1 MYFYGVIP
9 VNVLRE
15 NVIPATGQESPSR
28 RDWVGMKFLKNLT
41 VCASCASLVLL
52 VQSCGDDTTLSPVY
66 ALSSSAQESSSNM
79 PKSSSQDLSSSFAD
93 SESSSSLVG
102 LSSSSQD
109 VGGFSSSETSLSA
122 GTELPAGTESSS
134 FVAMS
139 SAEKPTSSESSQ
151 NSSSSSNA
159 VQSSSSVKSSASVSS
174 SSETPSSSSALPIK
188 IDFFNGAD
196 ISEVQEYERRNAK
209 FFDVDGKE
217 SDIFTILKN
226 HGFNSIRLRTFV
238 SPKAKY
244 GYAAN
249 GCGHD
254 AEAYGDKDHVVAYAK
269 KAKAAGM
276 GLLVDIH
283 YSDVWADPGKQIIPE
298 RWRGVNNA
306 NAMADSVYAYTK
318 DLMNALKDAGA
329 TPDMVQIGNETTPGI
344 LIHKPNSKTDCWGN
358 GVDKAATSVNGDMGT
373 AAGKAN
379 AAKYFNA
386 GIKAVKEVSPTTKT
400 VLHIERIRQANT
412 VTWWMGVVFDDYKIP
427 ADVMGFSAYTAY
439 GDGGPDNW
447 MNLFNTVT
455 TKYSK
460 LEFIVA
466 EYNGGDK
473 DNHYNFDKSRQ
484 KTRENVKKLNRWI
497 GTFFWEPT
505 IGGAW
510 GPALFDKRGNDYYAN
525 SKAFEEFF

>member
-1 MYFYGVIP
+1 MK
-9 VNVLRE
+9 E
-15 NVIPATGQESPSR
+15 K
-28 RDWVGMKFLKNLT
+28 DWVGMKSLKNLAAC
-41 VCASCASLVLL
+41 VSCASLALFML
-52 VQSCGDDTTLSPVY
+52 ECGDDPASSPVF
-66 ALSSSAQESSSNM
+66 ALSSSSVQESSS
-79 PKSSSQDLSSSFAD
+79 
-93 SESSSSLVG
+93 SSLEN

-109 VGGFSSSETSLSA
+109 VGGFSSSLSEPEA
-122 GTELPAGTESSS
+122 ESSS
-134 FVAMS
+134 SIATS
-139 SAEKPTSSESSQ
+139 SAVEPTSSETLQ
-151 NSSSSSNA
+151 NSSSSEAQSSVA
-159 VQSSSSVKSSASVSS
+159 ESSSSQAIS
-174 SSETPSSSSALPIK
+174 SSETPSSSSAQPIK
-188 IDFFNGAD
+188 IDFYNGAD
-196 ISEVQEYERRNAK
+196 ISEVQEYERNNTK
-209 FFDVDGKE
+209 FYDVDGKE

-244 GYAAN
+244 GYAAS

-254 AEAYGDKDHVVAYAK
+254 SEAYGDKDHVVAFAK
-269 KAKAAGM
+269 KVRAAGM

-318 DLMNALKDAGA
+318 DLMLALKNAGA

-344 LIHKPNSKTDCWGN
+344 LIHKPNNNTDCWGN

-400 VLHIERIRQANT
+400 VLHIERIRKEET
-412 VTWWMGVVFDDYKIP
+412 VKWWMGVIFDDYKIP

-439 GDGGPDNW
+439 GDGTPDKW
-447 MNLFNTVT
+447 KNLFNTIT

-466 EYNGGDK
+466 EYNGGDS

-484 KTRENVKKLNRWI
+484 KTREFVREMNRWI
-497 GTFFWEPT
+497 GSFFWEPT

-510 GPALFDKRGNDYYAN
+510 GPGLFDWRGKDLYAN
-525 SKAFEEFF
+525 KDAFKEFF

>member
-1 MYFYGVIP
+1 MK
-9 VNVLRE
+9 E
-15 NVIPATGQESPSR
+15 K
-28 RDWVGMKFLKNLT
+28 DWVGMKSLKNLAAC
-41 VCASCASLVLL
+41 VSCASLALFML
-52 VQSCGDDTTLSPVY
+52 GCGDDPASSLVF
-66 ALSSSAQESSSNM
+66 ALSSSSVQESSS
-79 PKSSSQDLSSSFAD
+79 
-93 SESSSSLVG
+93 SSLEN

-109 VGGFSSSETSLSA
+109 VGGFSSSLSEPEA
-122 GTELPAGTESSS
+122 ESSS
-134 FVAMS
+134 SIATS
-139 SAEKPTSSESSQ
+139 SAVEPTSSETLQ
-151 NSSSSSNA
+151 NSSSSEAQSSVA
-159 VQSSSSVKSSASVSS
+159 ESSSSQAIS
-174 SSETPSSSSALPIK
+174 SSETPSSSSAQLVK
-188 IDFFNGAD
+188 IDFYNGAD
-196 ISEVQEYERRNAK
+196 ISEVQEYERNNTK
-209 FFDVDGKE
+209 FYDVDGKE

-244 GYAAN
+244 GYAAS

-254 AEAYGDKDHVVAYAK
+254 SEAYGDKDHVVAFAK
-269 KAKAAGM
+269 KVRAAGM

-298 RWRGVNNA
+298 RWRNVNNA

-318 DLMNALKDAGA
+318 DLMLALKNAGA

-344 LIHKPNSKTDCWGN
+344 LIHKPNNNTDCWGN

-400 VLHIERIRQANT
+400 VLHIERIRKEET
-412 VTWWMGVVFDDYKIP
+412 VKWWMGVIFDDYKIP

-439 GDGGPDNW
+439 GDGTPDKW
-447 MNLFNTVT
+447 KNLFNTIT

-466 EYNGGDK
+466 EYNGGDS

-484 KTRENVKKLNRWI
+484 KTREFVREMNRWI
-497 GTFFWEPT
+497 GSFFWEPT

-510 GPALFDKRGNDYYAN
+510 GPGLFDWRGKDLYAN
-525 SKAFEEFF
+525 KDAFKEFF

>member
-1 MYFYGVIP
+1 MSFWCAFYLMGPGAYWTVDMK
-9 VNVLRE
+9 VLK
-15 NVIPATGQESPSR
+15 
-28 RDWVGMKFLKNLT
+28 KFAMCVT
-41 VCASCASLVLL
+41 CASLTLF
-52 VQSCGDDTTLSPVY
+52 VQSCGEDSSSSPVEGANLSSVQDLPISSADN
-66 ALSSSAQESSSNM
+66 ALSSQDAGSFSAESSASGDRI
-79 PKSSSQDLSSSFAD
+79 SSSLGEVTPSDTLSSANLGQGSSSF
-93 SESSSSLVG
+93 ES
-102 LSSSSQD
+102 LSSVGAALSS
-109 VGGFSSSETSLSA
+109 A
-122 GTELPAGTESSS
+122 
-134 FVAMS
+134 AMS
-139 SAEKPTSSESSQ
+139 SGRFSRR
-151 NSSSSSNA
+151 
-159 VQSSSSVKSSASVSS
+159 SSSSVAPISAAI
-174 SSETPSSSSALPIK
+174 SSSSAPTSSAIPASSAEAQSSASKLLQL
-188 IDFFNGAD
+188 DFFNGAD
-196 ISEVQEYERRNAK
+196 ISEVQEYERNNSK
-209 FFDVDGKE
+209 FFDVDGSE

-244 GYAAN
+244 GYAAS

-269 KAKAAGM
+269 KVKAAGM
-276 GLLVDIH
+276 GLLIDIH

-298 RWRGVNNA
+298 RWRGVNSSD
-306 NAMADSVYAYTK
+306 AMADSVYAYTK
-318 DLMNALKDAGA
+318 DLMNALVAAGA

-358 GVDKAATSVNGDMGT
+358 GVDKAATSINGDMGS

-412 VTWWMGVVFDDYKIP
+412 VTWWMGVVFDEYKIP

-439 GDGGPDNW
+439 GDGAPDNW
-447 MNLFNTVT
+447 QSLFNTVT

-466 EYNGGDK
+466 EYNGGDS
-473 DNHYNFDKSRQ
+473 DNHYKFDNSRQ
-484 KTRENVKKLNRWI
+484 KTREMVRGMNRWI

-510 GPALFDKRGNDYYAN
+510 GPALFDRKGRDYYAN
-525 SKAFEEFF
+525 KDAFKEFF

>member
-1 MYFYGVIP
+1 
-9 VNVLRE
+9 
-15 NVIPATGQESPSR
+15 
-28 RDWVGMKFLKNLT
+28 MKSLKNLAAC
-41 VCASCASLVLL
+41 VSCASLALFML
-52 VQSCGDDTTLSPVY
+52 GCGDDPASSPVY
-66 ALSSSAQESSSNM
+66 ALSSSFAQESSS
-79 PKSSSQDLSSSFAD
+79 
-93 SESSSSLVG
+93 SSLEN

-109 VGGFSSSETSLSA
+109 VGGFSSSLSEPDA
-122 GTELPAGTESSS
+122 ESSS
-134 FVAMS
+134 SIATS
-139 SAEKPTSSESSQ
+139 SAVEPTSSETLQ
-151 NSSSSSNA
+151 SSSSSEA
-159 VQSSSSVKSSASVSS
+159 QSSVAESSSSQAIS
-174 SSETPSSSSALPIK
+174 SSETPSSSSAQPIK
-188 IDFFNGAD
+188 IDFYNGAD
-196 ISEVQEYERRNAK
+196 ISEVQEYERNNTK
-209 FFDVDGKE
+209 FYDVDGKE

-244 GYAAN
+244 GYAAS

-254 AEAYGDKDHVVAYAK
+254 SEAYGDKDHVVAFAK
-269 KAKAAGM
+269 KVRAAGM

-298 RWRGVNNA
+298 RWRNVNNA

-318 DLMNALKDAGA
+318 DLMLALKNAGA

-344 LIHKPNSKTDCWGN
+344 LIHKPNNNTDCWGN

-400 VLHIERIRQANT
+400 VLHIERIRKEET
-412 VTWWMGVVFDDYKIP
+412 VKWWMGVIFDDYKIP

-439 GDGGPDNW
+439 GDGTPDKW
-447 MNLFNTVT
+447 KNLFNTIT

-466 EYNGGDK
+466 EYNGGDS

-484 KTRENVKKLNRWI
+484 KTREFVREMNRWI
-497 GTFFWEPT
+497 GSFFWEPT

-510 GPALFDKRGNDYYAN
+510 GPGLFDWRGKDLYAN
-525 SKAFEEFF
+525 KDAFKEFF

>member
-1 MYFYGVIP
+1 MK
-9 VNVLRE
+9 E
-15 NVIPATGQESPSR
+15 K
-28 RDWVGMKFLKNLT
+28 DWVGMKSLKNLAAC
-41 VCASCASLVLL
+41 VSCASLALFML
-52 VQSCGDDTTLSPVY
+52 GCGDDPASSLVFALS
-66 ALSSSAQESSSNM
+66 SSSAQESSS
-79 PKSSSQDLSSSFAD
+79 
-93 SESSSSLVG
+93 SSLEN

-109 VGGFSSSETSLSA
+109 VGGPSSSETSLSA
-122 GTELPAGTESSS
+122 GTESSS
-134 FVAMS
+134 AVATS
-139 SAEKPTSSESSQ
+139 SAVEPTSSETLQ
-151 NSSSSSNA
+151 SSSSSEA
-159 VQSSSSVKSSASVSS
+159 QSSVAESSSSQAIS
-174 SSETPSSSSALPIK
+174 SSETPSSSSAQPIK
-188 IDFFNGAD
+188 IDFYNGAD
-196 ISEVQEYERRNAK
+196 ISEVQEYERNNTK
-209 FFDVDGKE
+209 FYDVDGKE

-244 GYAAN
+244 GYAAS

-254 AEAYGDKDHVVAYAK
+254 SEAYGDKDHVVAFAK
-269 KAKAAGM
+269 KVRAAGM

-318 DLMNALKDAGA
+318 DLMLALKNAGA

-344 LIHKPNSKTDCWGN
+344 LIHKPNNNTDCWGN

-400 VLHIERIRQANT
+400 VLHIERIRKEET
-412 VTWWMGVVFDDYKIP
+412 VKWWMGVIFDDYKIP

-439 GDGGPDNW
+439 GDGTPDKW
-447 MNLFNTVT
+447 KNLFNTIT

-466 EYNGGDK
+466 EYNGGDS

-484 KTRENVKKLNRWI
+484 KTRESVREMNRWI
-497 GTFFWEPT
+497 GSFFWEPT

-510 GPALFDKRGNDYYAN
+510 GPGLFDWRGKDLYAN
-525 SKAFEEFF
+525 KDAFKEFF